1 MNEQASEQRKA
12 PEYHDAIFDTSWESF
27 RDSVIPDD
35 AGRYQRAAMFQ
46 AFIGGALAYRV
57 CMSAAFGAPD
67 TDDQDAIQRLKIVDA
82 SVDTMAHQ
90 FIDGLDAMV
99 NAGYATEVTNAKG
112 ERELIPNENIL
123 HAEAIEAPNLKP
135 DDLADL
141 TEVIRA
147 FVTERS
153 ARNEAA
159 ATEQGNE

>member
-1 MNEQASEQRKA
+1 
-12 PEYHDAIFDTSWESF
+12 
-27 RDSVIPDD
+27 
-35 AGRYQRAAMFQ
+35 
-46 AFIGGALAYRV
+46 
-57 CMSAAFGAPD
+57 
-67 TDDQDAIQRLKIVDA
+67 
-82 SVDTMAHQ
+82 MAHQ

-99 NAGYATEVTNAKG
+99 EAGYATEVTKENG
-112 ERELIPNENIL
+112 VRELIPNERVL

-141 TEVIRA
+141 TEVVRA